1 MLLFI
6 WNSAIGSFVKFTISK
21 HLMLLFIGV
30 YADSCESDYA
40 ISKHLMLLFI
50 NNRFMIILPWKQI
63 SKHLMLLFIFAFL
76 SYSSYFL
83 QHFKTSHVIVY
94 RFLTPMKP
102 LKWLNFKT
110 SHVIVY
116 LFFRHN
122 IAFIHLHF
130 KTSHVIVYQDIKQS
144 VTANQIFQNIS
155 CYCLSLFTLVF
166 VNTTFISKHLMLLFI
181 DISAPDIKFVSAF
194 QNISCYC
201 LSGF

>member
-50 NNRFMIILPWKQI
+50 GVYADSCESDYAISKHLMLLFINNRFMIILPWKKI

-102 LKWLNFKT
+102 LKWLN
-110 SHVIVY
+110 
-116 LFFRHN
+116 
-122 IAFIHLHF
+122 F